1 MRVGSSHA
9 FLLGADGMTQND
21 FLSRLWPFKHELLE
35 WAVNFFTPLFVSFF
49 FPRIIYPQN
58 GEMDPDDV
66 NFPWSMYIQLQTWNP
81 FTVVQLLL
89 KQVKKSIFGNPVG
102 E

>member
-1 MRVGSSHA
+1 MSFYLAFGHLSMNYSSGQSLHSTVRL
-9 FLLGADGMTQND
+9 FLLSSDH
-21 FLSRLWPFKHELLE
+21 LP
-35 WAVNFFTPLFVSFF
+35 
-49 FPRIIYPQN
+49 

-89 KQVKKSIFGNPVG
+89 KQVFKVYLEIL
-102 E
+102 

>member
-1 MRVGSSHA
+1 MSFYLAFGHLSMNYSSG
-9 FLLGADGMTQND
+9 L
-21 FLSRLWPFKHELLE
+21 
-35 WAVNFFTPLFVSFF
+35 FTPLFAYLF

-66 NFPWSMYIQLQTWNP
+66 NFPWSMYTQLQTWNP

-89 KQVKKSIFGNPVG
+89 KQVLEVSIF
-102 E
+102 